1 MAKVFGSA
9 RKNEKSN
16 DKQPDFRGNFKLGGF
31 TGPKAEEKNR
41 ECAQWLRNVTTEF
54 TKNKETYISVA
65 MWKNIDRETDEPYI
79 SIALEDNSWR
89 SKDKDKDKD
98 SAAAPAKSTETSDGG
113 SKVEEEEGAFDF

>member
-1 MAKVFGSA
+1 MARVFGSA

-16 DKQPDFRGNFKLGGF
+16 DKQPDFRGNFRLGGF

-79 SIALEDNSWR
+79 SISLEDNSW
-89 SKDKDKDKD
+89 KTKKDKD
-98 SAAAPAKSTETSDGG
+98 STEAPAKATAKPAHGG
-113 SKVEEEEGAFDF
+113 SVIDEEEGVFDF

>member
-9 RKNEKSN
+9 RKNDKSN

-41 ECAQWLRNVTTEF
+41 ECVQWLRNVTTEF

-89 SKDKDKDKD
+89 SKDKDKDN
-98 SAAAPAKSTETSDGG
+98 AAAPAKATAKPDGG
-113 SKVEEEEGAFDF
+113 TAVDEEEGAFDF

>member
-1 MAKVFGSA
+1 MARVFGSV

-54 TKNKETYISVA
+54 TKNKETYINVA

-79 SIALEDNSWR
+79 SISLEDNSW
-89 SKDKDKDKD
+89 KTKKDKD
-98 SAAAPAKSTETSDGG
+98 STAAPAKATAKPEQVGSTNRWMLWRI
-113 SKVEEEEGAFDF
+113 GA